1 MYWTL
6 KRVYLISILLF
17 CPLLFYEVYIG
28 FFYLPFTVV
37 DVGLLFLVVV
47 IIWIMGTR
55 LSLAIS
61 ILSAILVGYLGWV
74 FNNFLYPF
82 IESQIYGFS
91 LDFALELW
99 SFSLVPFEP
108 ISAYQLIVL
117 ELSVISSSYGRW
129 RARLEEEW
137 RKRKAR

>member
-6 KRVYLISILLF
+6 KRVYLLSILLF
-17 CPLLFYEVYIG
+17 CPFIFYEIYVG
-28 FFYLPFTVV
+28 SFYLPFIVI
-37 DVGLLFLVVV
+37 DVIFLFLVIVSV
-47 IIWIMGTR
+47 WIMGKR

-61 ILSAILVGYLGWV
+61 ILSAILAGYLGWV

-82 IESQIYGFS
+82 IESQMYGFS

-99 SFSLVPFEP
+99 SFSIVPFEP
-108 ISAYQLIVL
+108 ISVYHLIVL
-117 ELSVISSSYGRW
+117 ELSAILSSYGRS